1 MKILSLD
8 VSGNYSSIS
17 LLNDDEVNTFT
28 QTHDRKDRPDWDKL
42 FSSIGFDSTKD
53 FDSLDGMAFAR
64 GPGSYTALRITASFL
79 KAIAE
84 VKKLPLIAIS
94 NLESIAHEAS
104 NWIDKIET
112 KIYVAIEADTNESYF
127 CSYHKNDHQL
137 NPISA
142 EGLLQMEELSDLLN
156 KDDCYFAGTGWPKA
170 AENNPQFLSQAL
182 GSAEPIAIIA
192 KTRLETGEIFLPEN
206 ANPVYLKTPD
216 YKKS

>member
-182 GSAEPIAIIA
+182 GSAEPIATIA

>member
-17 LLNDDEVNTFT
+17 MLNDDEVNTFT

-127 CSYHKNDHQL
+127 CSYQKNDHKL

-142 EGLLQMEELSDLLN
+142 EGVLQMEELSDLL
-156 KDDCYFAGTGWPKA
+156 KRDDCYFAGTGWPKA
-170 AENNPQFLSQAL
+170 AENNPQFLSQAI
-182 GSAEPIAIIA
+182 GSAEPIATIA
-192 KTRLETGEIFLPEN
+192 KTRLETGENFLPEN
-206 ANPVYLKTPD
+206 ANPVYLKTPF

>member
-17 LLNDDEVNTFT
+17 MLNNDEVNTFT
-28 QTHDRKDRPDWDKL
+28 QTHARKDRHDWDKL
-42 FSSIGFDSTKD
+42 FSSISFNSKVD
-53 FDSLDGMAFAR
+53 FDGLDGLAFAC

-104 NWIDKIET
+104 HWVDEIEA

-127 CSYHKNDHQL
+127 CGYQKNNHQL
-137 NPISA
+137 NSISP
-142 EGLLQMEELSDLLN
+142 EGLLQMDELSDLLK

-182 GSAEPIAIIA
+182 GSAEPIATIA
-192 KTRLETGEIFLPEN
+192 KMRLETGESYLPEN

>member
-17 LLNDDEVNTFT
+17 MLNDDEVNTFT

-127 CSYHKNDHQL
+127 CSYQKNDHQL

-182 GSAEPIAIIA
+182 GSAEPIATIA

>member
-17 LLNDDEVNTFT
+17 LLHDDEVNTFT
-28 QTHDRKDRPDWDKL
+28 QTHDRKDKPDWDKL
-42 FSSIGFDSTKD
+42 FTSIGFDSKEG
-53 FDSLDGMAFAR
+53 FENLDGLAFAC

-84 VKKLPLIAIS
+84 VRKLPLVAIS

-104 NWIDKIET
+104 HWIDEAQV

-127 CSYHKNDHQL
+127 CSYQKDNHKL

-142 EGLLQMEELSDLLN
+142 EGVEQLEELSDLLK

-170 AENNPQFLSQAL
+170 AEKNPQFLSQAL
-182 GSAEPIAIIA
+182 GSAESIAIIA
-192 KTRLETGEIFLPEN
+192 KQRLETGEDFLPEN

>member
-1 MKILSLD
+1 MKILSLY

-17 LLNDDEVNTFT
+17 ILNDDEVNTFT

-127 CSYHKNDHQL
+127 CSYQKNDHQL

-182 GSAEPIAIIA
+182 GSAEPIATIA

>member
-17 LLNDDEVNTFT
+17 ILNDDEVNTFT

-53 FDSLDGMAFAR
+53 FDNLDGMAFAR

-94 NLESIAHEAS
+94 NLESIGHEAS

-127 CSYHKNDHQL
+127 CSYQKNDHQL

-182 GSAEPIAIIA
+182 GSAEPIATIA

>member
-1 MKILSLD
+1 MKILSFD

-17 LLNDDEVNTFT
+17 LLHDDEVNTFT
-28 QTHDRKDRPDWDKL
+28 ETHDRKDKPDWDKL
-42 FSSIGFDSTKD
+42 FTSIGFDFKKG
-53 FDSLDGMAFAR
+53 FENLDGLAFAC

-84 VKKLPLIAIS
+84 VKKLPLMAIS

-104 NWIDKIET
+104 HWINEAQV

-127 CSYHKNDHQL
+127 CSYQKNNHKL
-137 NPISA
+137 NPISI
-142 EGLLQMEELSDLLN
+142 EGLVKLEELSDLLK

-170 AENNPQFLSQAL
+170 AEKNPQFLSQAL
-182 GSAEPIAIIA
+182 GSAEPIATIA
-192 KTRLETGEIFLPEN
+192 KTRLETGKSFLPEN

>member
-17 LLNDDEVNTFT
+17 MLNDDEVNTFT

-42 FSSIGFDSTKD
+42 FSSISFDSTKD

-64 GPGSYTALRITASFL
+64 GPGSYTALRITSSFL

-112 KIYVAIEADTNESYF
+112 KIYVAIDADTNESYF
-127 CSYHKNDHQL
+127 CSYQKNDHQL

-170 AENNPQFLSQAL
+170 AETNPQFLSQAL
-182 GSAEPIAIIA
+182 GSAEPIATIA

>member
-17 LLNDDEVNTFT
+17 LLHDDEVNTFT
-28 QTHDRKDRPDWDKL
+28 QTHDRKERPDWDKL
-42 FSSIGFDSTKD
+42 FASIGFDSKEG
-53 FDSLDGMAFAR
+53 FENLDGLAFAC

-94 NLESIAHEAS
+94 NLESIAHEAAH
-104 NWIDKIET
+104 WIDEVEAKIN
-112 KIYVAIEADTNESYF
+112 VAIEADTNESYF
-127 CSYHKNDHQL
+127 CSYQKSNHKL
-137 NPISA
+137 YPISA
-142 EGLLQMEELSDLLN
+142 EGVVKLEELSDLLK

-170 AENNPQFLSQAL
+170 AEKNLQFLSQAI
-182 GSAEPIAIIA
+182 GSAESIATIA
-192 KTRLETGEIFLPEN
+192 KKSLETGKDFLPEN

-216 YKKS
+216 YKKL

>member
-17 LLNDDEVNTFT
+17 LLHNDEVNTFT
-28 QTHDRKDRPDWDKL
+28 QTHDRKDSPDWDKL
-42 FSSIGFDSTKD
+42 FTRIGFDSKEG
-53 FDSLDGMAFAR
+53 FDSLDGMAFAC

-94 NLESIAHEAS
+94 NLLSIAHEAS
-104 NWIDKIET
+104 QWID
-112 KIYVAIEADTNESYF
+112 EADTNIYVALEADKKESYF
-127 CSYHKNDHQL
+127 CSYHKNSHKL
-137 NPISA
+137 TPLIS
-142 EGLLQMEELSDLLN
+142 EGIMQMDELLDLLK
-156 KDDCYFAGTGWPKA
+156 KDDGYFVGTGWPTE
-170 AENNPQFLSQAL
+170 AENHQHFLNQVI

-192 KTRLETGEIFLPEN
+192 KQSLETGESFLPED
-206 ANPVYLKTPD
+206 ANPVYLKTPN

>member
-1 MKILSLD
+1 MKILSPD
-8 VSGNYSSIS
+8 VSGNYSSS
-17 LLNDDEVNTFT
+17 SMLNDDEVNTFT

-53 FDSLDGMAFAR
+53 FDNLDGMAFAR

-170 AENNPQFLSQAL
+170 AENNPQFLSQAH
-182 GSAEPIAIIA
+182 GSAEPIATIA

>member
-17 LLNDDEVNTFT
+17 MLNDDEVNTFT

-53 FDSLDGMAFAR
+53 FDSLDGIAFAR

-182 GSAEPIAIIA
+182 GSAEPIATIA

>member
-1 MKILSLD
+1 MNILAMQSSGDQTSVSVMLDEEINSFSL
-8 VSGNYSSIS
+8 
-17 LLNDDEVNTFT
+17 
-28 QTHDRKDRPDWDKL
+28 THARKDRPDWDKL
-42 FSSIGFDSTKD
+42 FASISFDSKEGFDN
-53 FDSLDGMAFAR
+53 LDGLAFAC

-104 NWIDKIET
+104 NWIDEIET

-127 CSYHKNDHQL
+127 CSYQKNDHQL

-142 EGLLQMEELSDLLN
+142 EGLLQMEELSELLN
-156 KDDCYFAGTGWPKA
+156 KDDCYFAGTGWPKT

-182 GSAEPIAIIA
+182 GSAEPIATIA
-192 KTRLETGEIFLPEN
+192 KTRLETGESFPPEN

-216 YKKS
+216 YKKL

>member
-17 LLNDDEVNTFT
+17 MLNDDEVNTFT

-182 GSAEPIAIIA
+182 GSAEPIATIA
-192 KTRLETGEIFLPEN
+192 KKRLETGEIFLPEN

>member
-127 CSYHKNDHQL
+127 CSYQKNDHQL

-170 AENNPQFLSQAL
+170 AENNPQFLSQAI
-182 GSAEPIAIIA
+182 GSAEPIATIA

>member
-42 FSSIGFDSTKD
+42 FSIIGFDSTKD

-127 CSYHKNDHQL
+127 CSYQKNDHQL

-182 GSAEPIAIIA
+182 GSAEPIATIA
-192 KTRLETGEIFLPEN
+192 KTRLETGENFLPEN

>member
-17 LLNDDEVNTFT
+17 LLNNDEVNTFT
-28 QTHDRKDRPDWDKL
+28 QTHARKDRPDWDKL
-42 FSSIGFDSTKD
+42 FSSISFNSKVD
-53 FDSLDGMAFAR
+53 FDGLDGLAFAC

-104 NWIDKIET
+104 HWVDEIEA
-112 KIYVAIEADTNESYF
+112 KIYVAIEANTNESYF
-127 CSYHKNDHQL
+127 CGYQKNNHQL
-137 NPISA
+137 NLISP
-142 EGLLQMEELSDLLN
+142 EGLLQMDELSDLLK

-182 GSAEPIAIIA
+182 GSAEPIATIA
-192 KTRLETGEIFLPEN
+192 KMRLETGESYLPEN
-206 ANPVYLKTPD
+206 ANPVYLKPPD

>member
-17 LLNDDEVNTFT
+17 LLHDDEVNTFT
-28 QTHDRKDRPDWDKL
+28 QTHDRKDKPDWDKL
-42 FSSIGFDSTKD
+42 FTSIGFDSKEG
-53 FDSLDGMAFAR
+53 FENLDGLAFAR

-104 NWIDKIET
+104 HWIDEAQV

-127 CSYHKNDHQL
+127 CSYQKDNHKL

-142 EGLLQMEELSDLLN
+142 EGVEQLEELSDLLK

-170 AENNPQFLSQAL
+170 AEKNPQFLSQAL
-182 GSAEPIAIIA
+182 GSAESIAIIA
-192 KTRLETGEIFLPEN
+192 KQRLETGEDFLPEN

>member
-17 LLNDDEVNTFT
+17 LLHDDEVNTFT
-28 QTHDRKDRPDWDKL
+28 QTHDRKERPDWDKL
-42 FSSIGFDSTKD
+42 FKSIGFDSKEG
-53 FDSLDGMAFAR
+53 FENLDGLAFAC
-64 GPGSYTALRITASFL
+64 GPGSYTALRVTASFL

-104 NWIDKIET
+104 HWIDEIEA
-112 KIYVAIEADTNESYF
+112 KIYVAIEADVNESYF
-127 CSYHKNDHQL
+127 CSYQKNNHKL

-142 EGLLQMEELSDLLN
+142 EGVVRLEELSGLLK

-170 AENNPQFLSQAL
+170 VENNPQFLSQAL
-182 GSAEPIAIIA
+182 GSAEPIATIA
-192 KTRLETGEIFLPEN
+192 KTRLETGECFLPEN

>member
-17 LLNDDEVNTFT
+17 MLNDDEVNTFT
-28 QTHDRKDRPDWDKL
+28 QTHNRKDRPDWDKL

-127 CSYHKNDHQL
+127 CSYQKNDHQL

-142 EGLLQMEELSDLLN
+142 EGLLQMEELSDLL
-156 KDDCYFAGTGWPKA
+156 KRDDCYFAGTGWPKA

-182 GSAEPIAIIA
+182 GSAEPIATIA

>member
-17 LLNDDEVNTFT
+17 MLNDDEVNTFT

-112 KIYVAIEADTNESYF
+112 KIYVAIEADTKESYF
-127 CSYHKNDHQL
+127 CSYQKNDHKL

-182 GSAEPIAIIA
+182 GSAEPIATIA

>member
-17 LLNDDEVNTFT
+17 LLHDDEVNTFT
-28 QTHDRKDRPDWDKL
+28 QTHDRKERPDWDKL
-42 FSSIGFDSTKD
+42 FKSIGFDSKEG
-53 FDSLDGMAFAR
+53 FENLDGLAFAC
-64 GPGSYTALRITASFL
+64 GPGSYAALRVTASFL

-94 NLESIAHEAS
+94 NLESIAHDAS
-104 NWIDKIET
+104 NWIDEIEA

-127 CSYHKNDHQL
+127 CIYQKNDHKL

-142 EGLLQMEELSDLLN
+142 EGVLQMEELSDLL
-156 KDDCYFAGTGWPKA
+156 KRDDCYFAGTGWPKA
-170 AENNPQFLSQAL
+170 AENNPKFLSQAI
-182 GSAEPIAIIA
+182 GSAEPIATIA
-192 KTRLETGEIFLPEN
+192 KTRLETGENFLPEN

>member
-1 MKILSLD
+1 MKILSFD

-17 LLNDDEVNTFT
+17 LLHDDEVNTFT
-28 QTHDRKDRPDWDKL
+28 QTHDRKDKPDWDKL
-42 FSSIGFDSTKD
+42 FINIGFDSRKG
-53 FDSLDGMAFAR
+53 FENLDGLAFAC

-84 VKKLPLIAIS
+84 VKKLPLMAIS
-94 NLESIAHEAS
+94 NLESIAYEAS
-104 NWIDKIET
+104 HWINEAQV

-127 CSYHKNDHQL
+127 CSYQKNNHKI
-137 NPISA
+137 NPISI
-142 EGLLQMEELSDLLN
+142 EGLVKLEELSDLLK

-170 AENNPQFLSQAL
+170 AEKNPQFLSQAL

-192 KTRLETGEIFLPEN
+192 KQRLETGEDFLPEN

>member
-17 LLNDDEVNTFT
+17 MLNDDEVNTFT

-182 GSAEPIAIIA
+182 GSAEPIATIA

>member
-17 LLNDDEVNTFT
+17 LLNDQEVNTFT
-28 QTHDRKDRPDWDKL
+28 QTHARKDRPDWDKL
-42 FSSIGFDSTKD
+42 FSSINFNSKED
-53 FDSLDGMAFAR
+53 FDSLDGLAFAC

-104 NWIDKIET
+104 NWIDET
-112 KIYVAIEADTNESYF
+112 EAKIYVAIEADINESYF
-127 CSYHKNDHQL
+127 CSYQKNNHKL

-142 EGLLQMEELSDLLN
+142 EGVLPMEELLTLLR

-170 AENNPQFLSQAL
+170 AENNPQFLSQAC
-182 GSAEPIAIIA
+182 GSAEPIATIA
-192 KTRLETGEIFLPEN
+192 MTRLESGESFLPEN

>member
-17 LLNDDEVNTFT
+17 MLNDDEVNTFT

-104 NWIDKIET
+104 NWIDKIEA

-127 CSYHKNDHQL
+127 CSYQKNDHQL

-170 AENNPQFLSQAL
+170 AENNPQFLSQAF

>member
-53 FDSLDGMAFAR
+53 FDSLDGIAFAR

-94 NLESIAHEAS
+94 NLESIGHEAS

-127 CSYHKNDHQL
+127 CSYQKNDHQL

-170 AENNPQFLSQAL
+170 AENNPQFLSQAI
-182 GSAEPIAIIA
+182 GSAEPIATIA
-192 KTRLETGEIFLPEN
+192 KTRLETGENFLPEN